1 MRQSLNE
8 IKNVID
14 KHEYTIDNIICH
26 IMKKFNLKTICW
38 QAGASNIKEDGYKI
52 TEIITIMVMFPLM
65 LLKTVNAFYKSQYE
79 GITQMQKDVIYRLKN
94 NEKMPWRKLLY
105 GVCKKFQQ
113 LANPEG
119 EIDPKSAFIL
129 DDTPDIRTGRKIE
142 NISFVHDHVGGKG
155 KTGRKLGFK
164 KLVLA
169 FHDGKSLIPL
179 DFSIHSEKKLKGKK
193 RKEQYKKEC
202 IKNSNGDKRRKEC
215 TEQKNTNGL
224 IMIKR
229 AVKNG
234 FMAKYVL
241 TDSWFNSEDFIKT
254 IRAIKDGAIHVVCA
268 LKRDKRNFEY
278 QGEKINFKGL
288 VAKLKKEKKESRCR
302 RWNTRYFE
310 VVVNYGEIGLVKLY
324 ISRFPYQKDWRI
336 FLSTDT
342 NLNFVDMMEIY
353 SIRWTIEIFFKETKQ
368 HLGLCSCQ
376 SRDFDAQIAA
386 VTISCIL
393 YIFLSYYRRVNDYE
407 TLGTLFEF
415 IKDDMCK
422 KTVAQKIWELFDELL
437 TVVIRAIDDSGVID
451 ILSFKN
457 SPEYEYLKSL
467 FEESFLANQIF
478 AVSNA
483 C

>member
-14 KHEYTIDNIICH
+14 KHEYTIDNIICD
-26 IMKKFNLKTICW
+26 IMKKFNFKTICW
-38 QAGASNIKEDGYKI
+38 QSGARNVKEDGYTI
-52 TEIITIMVMFPLM
+52 TEIITIMVILPLI

-94 NEKMPWRKLLY
+94 NENMPWRRLLY

-113 LANPEG
+113 LVNPQR
-119 EIDPKSAFIL
+119 EIDSKSAFIL
-129 DDTPDIRTGRKIE
+129 DDTADIRTGRRIE
-142 NISFVHDHVGGKG
+142 NISYVHDHVGGKNKKG
-155 KTGRKLGFK
+155 SKLGFK
-164 KLVLA
+164 KLVLGY
-169 FHDGKSLIPL
+169 HDGKNILPL

-193 RKEQYKKEC
+193 RKEQYKKKC
-202 IKNSNGDKRRKEC
+202 VKNSNGDKRRKEC
-215 TEQKNTNGL
+215 TEQKNTNAL
-224 IMIKR
+224 AMIKR

-241 TDSWFNSEDFIKT
+241 VDSWFSSEDFIKT
-254 IRAIKDGAIHVVCA
+254 IRNIKDGVIHMVCA
-268 LKRDKRNFEY
+268 IKRDKRNYEY
-278 QGEKINFKGL
+278 QGEKVNFKQL

-302 RWNTRYFE
+302 KWNTRYFE
-310 VVVNYGEIGLVKLY
+310 VVVNYGDIGIVKLY

-342 NLNFVDMMEIY
+342 SLSFVDMMEIY
-353 SIRWTIEIFFKETKQ
+353 SIRWSIEVFFKEAKQ
-368 HLGLCSCQ
+368 YLGLCNCQ
-376 SRDFDAQIAA
+376 SRDFDAQIAS

-393 YIFLSYYRRVNDYE
+393 YVFLAYYRRVNDYE

-437 TVVIRAIDDSGVID
+437 TVVISAIAKSGIVD

-457 SPEYEYLKSL
+457 SPEYQYLKSI
-467 FEESFLANQIF
+467 FEESFLANQILEI
-478 AVSNA
+478 SNA
-483 C
+483 I